1 MKTFIFRLAVVI
13 AVLAMSMALAACDQ
27 GAKAEKT
34 TDTKKSEE
42 GKVKAT
48 REGEK
53 IKITG
58 EEGEIVIDPNGAEL
72 PEHWPDDIPVFPKAK
87 VTSSVEGAGA
97 ANMVMVVFET
107 NKAVSE
113 AKDFYKAELPKQGW
127 KINNEVEAGETF
139 VLAASKDARAVS
151 VTVSRDP
158 EDDSSKTII
167 SINAASR

>member
-1 MKTFIFRLAVVI
+1 MKTIIFRLAAVI
-13 AVLAMSMALAACDQ
+13 AVLAMSMTLAACGQ
-27 GAKAEKT
+27 GAK
-34 TDTKKSEE
+34 TDEATSTQKSQE

-53 IKITG
+53 IRITG

-87 VTSSVEGAGA
+87 ITVGVEGAGTQ
-97 ANMVMVVFET
+97 NFIMVTLET

-113 AKDFYKAELPKQGW
+113 AKDFYKSELPKQGW

-139 VLAASKDARAVS
+139 VLAASKDARGVS

-167 SINAASR
+167 SITAAAR